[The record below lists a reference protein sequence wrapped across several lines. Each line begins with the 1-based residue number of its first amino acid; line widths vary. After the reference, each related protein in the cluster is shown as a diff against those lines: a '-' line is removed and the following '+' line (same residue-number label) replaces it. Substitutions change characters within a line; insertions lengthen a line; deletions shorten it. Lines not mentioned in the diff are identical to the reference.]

1 MGLEKTYKIILKSV
15 NPDKTVAT
23 VSTIKR
29 TLKSLSLKETKDAF
43 DNCRQTGQP
52 QTLQGGLTEDEV
64 LQFIEEI
71 QTNLK
76 DKGLDSASVDFE
88 AENL

>member
-15 NPDKTVAT
+15 NPDKTVVT
-23 VSTIKR
+23 ITTIKR
-29 TLKSLSLKETKDAF
+29 TLKSLSLKEIKDAF
-43 DNCRQTGQP
+43 DSCRQTCQP
-52 QTLQGGLTEDEV
+52 QILQGGLTEDEV
-64 LQFIEEI
+64 LQFIEEL
-71 QTNLK
+71 QVNLK